1 MCHLTTPEFNQIS
14 RIDLGVRVHLWDEAT
29 GYERETN
36 NVADHQEAP
45 TGPGFCLPCRLEAGC
60 SDGGKDVEMLKKWQR
75 QNHHFISC
83 CRTLIPEVLS

>member
-45 TGPGFCLPCRLEAGC
+45 TGPGFCLPCRLEAGAPMEEKTSKC
-60 SDGGKDVEMLKKWQR
+60 
-75 QNHHFISC
+75 
-83 CRTLIPEVLS
+83 

>member
-36 NVADHQEAP
+36 NAADHQEALR
-45 TGPGFCLPCRLEAGC
+45 GLDFASLVG
-60 SDGGKDVEMLKKWQR
+60 
-75 QNHHFISC
+75 
-83 CRTLIPEVLS
+83 